1 MSSTIRPSPGRAGSI
16 LVGVILIGLGVL
28 FLAINFLSITLN
40 VNLVARLWPT
50 IFFIGALIFYVPALA
65 AGENRRELAG
75 LFVPGTILLTLGL
88 IFLYN
93 TFTGDWGSWAYAW
106 TLIPAGVGLGIAL
119 GAVFGGWGR
128 NAITTGLAM
137 AAISVGAFAFFASLF
152 GGFLLKVLGPTLIIL
167 LGLLLLVRALW
178 PR

>member
-1 MSSTIRPSPGRAGSI
+1 MSGTIHPSPGRTGSI
-16 LVGVILIGLGVL
+16 LVGVVLIGLGVL

-50 IFFIGALIFYVPALA
+50 IFFIGALVFYVPALVA
-65 AGENRRELAG
+65 SENRRELAG

-128 NAITTGLAM
+128 NATMTGLVM
-137 AAISVGAFAFFASLF
+137 AAISVGVFAFFASLF
-152 GGFLLKVLGPTLIIL
+152 GGFLLKVLGPILIIL
-167 LGLLLLVRALW
+167 IGLLLLVRALW